1 MGCGWIFVGHR
12 QGSLSNSFSISY
24 LDLAVW
30 YCIQYL
36 SNSIKI
42 SSYTETA
49 MLPRFSQ
56 LLIVYR
62 QLVKCF
68 GRAEFINF
76 TRQSCQCGAHRG
88 VIRRTMG
95 VKPDKKAHKNGPSY
109 SNLNSVINL
118 FNLTLS
124 LIGIVREKFRQLSHI
139 LDLRCGRVGCLSRKS
154 NFGLKSHSHKSYH

>member
-1 MGCGWIFVGHR
+1 MGCRWIFLGHR

-42 SSYTETA
+42 SSNTETA

-124 LIGIVREKFRQLSHI
+124 LIGIVREKLASWLFESKKLFWTQITFIQNLSLANI
-139 LDLRCGRVGCLSRKS
+139 
-154 NFGLKSHSHKSYH
+154 